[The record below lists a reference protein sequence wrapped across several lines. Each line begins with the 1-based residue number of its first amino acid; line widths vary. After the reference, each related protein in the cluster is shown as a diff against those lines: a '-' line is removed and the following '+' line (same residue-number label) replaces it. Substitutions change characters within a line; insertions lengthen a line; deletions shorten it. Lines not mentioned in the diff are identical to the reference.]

1 MSCPLCRQR
10 KAKRACPALGQDI
23 CPVCCGTKRLT
34 EINCPA
40 TCIYLESAHKHP
52 AASVRRQ
59 TEHDLTL
66 LMTALGRVS
75 ESQLQLFFLI
85 QTFIARFTPS
95 GLARVVDADVADAA
109 GALAA
114 GLETASRGVVYEPQ
128 AASPGG
134 EALRRELKDL
144 LNRVG
149 RGGGTRFEREA
160 AEVLRGIER
169 GAKHD
174 PPAIGSGAVD
184 YLTLVA
190 RILQER
196 RPDPAA
202 ASPLILP

>member
-1 MSCPLCRQR
+1 M
-10 KAKRACPALGQDI
+10 
-23 CPVCCGTKRLT
+23 CCGTKRLT

-52 AASVRRQ
+52 AAVVRRQ
-59 TEHDLTL
+59 TEHDLHGAHDRARPRVRAAAAIVL
-66 LMTALGRVS
+66 PDPDVHRALCAGD
-75 ESQLQLFFLI
+75 
-85 QTFIARFTPS
+85 
-95 GLARVVDADVADAA
+95 GLGRVVDADVAEAA

-114 GLETASRGVVYEPQ
+114 GFETASRGVVYEPQ
-128 AASPGG
+128 AASPVG
-134 EALRRELKDL
+134 EALRRELKDM

-169 GAKHD
+169 GAKHE
-174 PPAIGSGAVD
+174 PSAIGSGPVD

-196 RPDPAA
+196 PPAA
-202 ASPLILP
+202 AAASTLILP

>member
-23 CPVCCGTKRLT
+23 CPVCCGTKRVT

-40 TCIYLESAHKHP
+40 TCIYLESAHRHP
-52 AASVRRQ
+52 AAVVRRQ

-75 ESQLQLFFLI
+75 EPQLQLFFLI
-85 QTFIARFTPS
+85 QTFIARFTPQGFS
-95 GLARVVDADVADAA
+95 RVVDADVADAA

-128 AASPGG
+128 AASPVG
-134 EALRRELKDL
+134 EALRRELKEL

-160 AEVLRGIER
+160 SDVLRGIER
-169 GAKHD
+169 GASHD
-174 PPAIGSGAVD
+174 PPAIGSGPVD

-190 RILQER
+190 RVLQER
-196 RPDPAA
+196 PPEP
-202 ASPLILP
+202 SSSSSLILP